1 MKILVFGATGKTG
14 KLVVQQALENG
25 FDVTAF
31 VRDTSKVLISH
42 PRLNVV
48 KGDVMI
54 SSTIDGVMKGH
65 DAVICCLGV
74 PANKA
79 GQLRSVGTRHIV
91 ESMKKFGVEKFIC
104 QTSLGYADSKEIL
117 GNTSFFFRK
126 FIVPMLLEKTFK
138 EHELQEDIIK
148 QSNLNWII
156 ARPGNMTNGKLTG
169 NYKTGF
175 RSNDN
180 SIKVKI
186 SRADT
191 AHFLVRQLYSD
202 DNAKKVIGISY

>member
-42 PRLNVV
+42 PKLNVV

-54 SSTIDGVMKGH
+54 SSTIDPVMKGH
-65 DAVICCLGV
+65 DAVICCLGM
-74 PANKA
+74 PASKP
-79 GQLRSVGTRHIV
+79 GELRSKGTRHIV
-91 ESMKKFGVEKFIC
+91 ESMKRSGVAKFIC
-104 QTSLGYADSKEIL
+104 QTSLGYADSKQIL
-117 GNTSFFFRK
+117 ANTSFFFKRI
-126 FIVPMLLEKTFK
+126 IVPLLLKKTFD
-138 EHELQEDIIK
+138 EHELQESIIK
-148 QSNLNWII
+148 QTKLSWTI
-156 ARPGNMTNGKLTG
+156 ARPGNMTDGKLTG

-175 RSNDN
+175 LSDDR

-202 DNAKKVIGISY
+202 DNARRVIGISY